1 MQNLLTITM
10 TFCFPPST
18 VPENDEADV
27 DKNGSFLSIE
37 FEKSPTRMSTE
48 EFIDLMD
55 NDKE

>member
-1 MQNLLTITM
+1 M

-37 FEKSPTRMSTE
+37 FEKIPTGMSTE
-48 EFIDLMD
+48 EFIDLME